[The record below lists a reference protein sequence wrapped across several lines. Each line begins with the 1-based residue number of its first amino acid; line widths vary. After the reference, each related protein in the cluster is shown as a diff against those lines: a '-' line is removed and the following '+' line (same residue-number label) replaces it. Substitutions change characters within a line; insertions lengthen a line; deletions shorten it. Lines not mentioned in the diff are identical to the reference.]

1 MNNHALSRTEHTD
14 RNREIVARYGRWLFV
29 QRYSIQTRYIYQK
42 AVKKFISYIDSK
54 SILKTNHF
62 DIREFLANSAAQG
75 STIKVVHGELYAL
88 RVFFDFL
95 NLGGL
100 INWVP
105 PRLIYLRPL
114 PRRYPKIVTKP
125 QIDRLFRAAR
135 TRHETAIVETFYGTG
150 CRTGELRTMRIE
162 NIDFNART
170 IRVTGK
176 TGRRIIV
183 FTPIVTR
190 ALRRYIGK
198 RKSGFVFVKQMPT
211 QRIRPRQGANGD
223 WRCRWR
229 IYDELGRQVSRK
241 SGFIGAWQHKNLRQ
255 AMEYFCAL
263 AKNDKIDRPLGIRPM
278 SSSSIQRTVQRM
290 GMRVGIKIT
299 PHRFRHTFA
308 THLLD
313 NGANLRVLQELLGH
327 HSIRST
333 QVYLHVSKKHLTQTL
348 DDCHPRS

>member
-1 MNNHALSRTEHTD
+1 MHDRALIEHTN
-14 RNREIVARYGRWLFV
+14 RNRELVARYGRWLFV
-29 QRYSIQTRYIYQK
+29 QRYSIQTRYLYQK
-42 AVKKFISYIDSK
+42 AIEKFISYIDSK

-88 RVFFDFL
+88 RGFFDFL

-105 PRLIYLRPL
+105 PRLVYLRPL
-114 PRRYPKIVTKP
+114 PRRHPKIITKP
-125 QIDRLFRAAR
+125 QIDKLFRSAR
-135 TRHETAIVETFYGTG
+135 TKHEKAIVETFYGTG

-176 TGRRIIV
+176 AGRRIIV
-183 FTPIVTR
+183 FTPVVSR
-190 ALRRYIGK
+190 ALRQYIGK
-198 RKSGFVFVKQMPT
+198 RISGFVFVKQMPP
-211 QRIRPRQGANGD
+211 QRIRPLQAANGD

-241 SGFIGAWQHKNLRQ
+241 SGFIGAWQHKSPRQ
-255 AMEYFCAL
+255 AFEYFSDL

-278 SSSSIQRTVQRM
+278 SSSSIQKTVQRM
-290 GMRVGIKIT
+290 GLRVGVKIT
-299 PHRFRHTFA
+299 PYCFRHTFA

-313 NGANLRVLQELLGH
+313 NGAHLRVLQELLGH

-333 QVYLHVSKKHLTQTL
+333 QIYLHVSKKHLTKTL
-348 DDCHPRS
+348 DDCHPRN